1 MMWVFLLF
9 LAMPLIEI
17 GLFVEIG
24 GRIGLW
30 ATLFWVLGAAFLG
43 VLLLRRIAQ
52 RGAVALHRDLSAFGN
67 PVGPVAHQSML
78 VVAAMLLIL
87 PGFLSDAL
95 GLVLLLKPVRTA
107 LIGLVARRLKIVPV
121 GTASARTTEA
131 EVIEGEWQEV
141 DGEVPPRRGPPSG
154 WTQH

>member
-1 MMWVFLLF
+1 MWVFLLF

-30 ATLFWVLGAAFLG
+30 ATLLWVLAAAFLG
-43 VLLLRRIAQ
+43 VMLLRRIALT
-52 RGAVALHRDLSAFGN
+52 GAVTLRRDLTAFGN

-78 VVAAMLLIL
+78 AVAAMLLIL
-87 PGFLSDAL
+87 PGFLSDAV
-95 GLVLLLKPVRTA
+95 GLLLMLRPVRTA

-121 GTASARTTEA
+121 GAASARAAEA
-131 EVIEGEWQEV
+131 EVIEGDWQEIES
-141 DGEVPPRRGPPSG
+141 EVPPRRDPPSG
-154 WTQH
+154 WTRH

>member
-1 MMWVFLLF
+1 MWVFLLF

-30 ATLFWVLGAAFLG
+30 ATLLWVLAAAFLG
-43 VLLLRRIAQ
+43 VMLLRRIALK
-52 RGAVALHRDLSAFGN
+52 GAVTLRRDLAAFGN

-78 VVAAMLLIL
+78 AVAAMLLIL
-87 PGFLSDAL
+87 PGFLSDAV
-95 GLVLLLKPVRTA
+95 GLLLLLRPVRTA

-121 GTASARTTEA
+121 GAASARAAEA
-131 EVIEGEWQEV
+131 EVIEGDWQEIE
-141 DGEVPPRRGPPSG
+141 GEVPPRRDPPSG
-154 WTQH
+154 WTRH